1 MGFDDVRPAHMAI
14 FQNLGPDGAR
24 IGELAE
30 RAKLTNQSVGYLV
43 DYLEQHGYVERRPDP
58 TSSPSQRELAARLS
72 GRELA
77 SGIVAV
83 ERSGEDR
90 CMTRHQLDPSPSTT
104 VHVFSRDLPPALTVD
119 PGDTVALRSLDASG
133 HLQPQTFPGEEVP
146 TMASKATASKR
157 RSGHCLTGPIAVRG
171 AVPGDVLAVRFIS
184 LRPDPWGYTVAGGH
198 DTPLTRRLGLHE
210 GPPAWLLWQIDA
222 DAGVATSDRGP
233 AVRIAPFH
241 GVTGV
246 AWDEPGEH
254 STIPPRA
261 VGGGNI
267 DCRELVAGSIL
278 YLPVA
283 VPGALLS
290 IGDGHAAQGDGEVA
304 GTAIE
309 CGMTTELQL
318 ELVTQRPVPGVH
330 AETPAGQIT
339 FGFSPDLNAAMGDA
353 LDAMLTWLQA
363 SYGVGKA
370 TALALASPVLDLRIT
385 QVANQ
390 SWGVHALLPGRAL
403 GQRTGRAVI

>member
-1 MGFDDVRPAHMAI
+1 
-14 FQNLGPDGAR
+14 
-24 IGELAE
+24 
-30 RAKLTNQSVGYLV
+30 
-43 DYLEQHGYVERRPDP
+43 
-58 TSSPSQRELAARLS
+58 
-72 GRELA
+72 
-77 SGIVAV
+77 
-83 ERSGEDR
+83 
-90 CMTRHQLDPSPSTT
+90 MTRHRLDPSPSTT
-104 VHVFSRDLPPALTVD
+104 VDVFSRDLPPALTVD
-119 PGDTVALRSLDASG
+119 PGDTIVLRSLNASG
-133 HLQPQTFPGEEVP
+133 HLQPQTFPGERVP
-146 TMASKATASKR
+146 AMASKR

-171 AVPGDVLAVRFIS
+171 AVPGEVLAVRFIS
-184 LRPDPWGYTVAGGH
+184 LRPDTWGYTVAAAG
-198 DTPLTRRLGLHE
+198 DTSLTRRLGLHE

-222 DAGVATSDRGP
+222 DAGTATSDQGHT
-233 AVRIAPFH
+233 VRIAPFH

-254 STIPPRA
+254 STIPPRP

-267 DCRELVAGSIL
+267 DCKELVAGSIL

-290 IGDGHAAQGDGEVA
+290 VGDGHAAQGDGEVA

-309 CGMTTELQL
+309 CGMTTGLQL
-318 ELVTQRPVPGVH
+318 ELVTDRPVPGVH

-363 SYGVGKA
+363 SYKVSKA
-370 TALALASPVLDLRIT
+370 TALALASPVLDLRVT

-390 SWGVHALLPGRAL
+390 SWGVHALLPAGA
-403 GQRTGRAVI
+403 IS

>member
-1 MGFDDVRPAHMAI
+1 V
-14 FQNLGPDGAR
+14 
-24 IGELAE
+24 
-30 RAKLTNQSVGYLV
+30 
-43 DYLEQHGYVERRPDP
+43 
-58 TSSPSQRELAARLS
+58 
-72 GRELA
+72 
-77 SGIVAV
+77 
-83 ERSGEDR
+83 
-90 CMTRHQLDPSPSTT
+90 
-104 VHVFSRDLPPALTVD
+104 
-119 PGDTVALRSLDASG
+119 
-133 HLQPQTFPGEEVP
+133 PGE
-146 TMASKATASKR
+146 
-157 RSGHCLTGPIAVRG
+157 
-171 AVPGDVLAVRFIS
+171 VLAVRFVS
-184 LRPDPWGYTVAGGH
+184 LRPDPWGYTVAAGR
-198 DTPLTRRLGLHE
+198 DTPLNRRLGLHE

-222 DAGVATSDRGP
+222 DAGIAVSDRGHT
-233 AVRIAPFH
+233 VRIAPFH

-246 AWDEPGEH
+246 APDEPGEL

-309 CGMTTELQL
+309 CGMTTELAL
-318 ELVTQRPVPGVH
+318 GLVTRRPVPGVH

-385 QVANQ
+385 QVANE
-390 SWGVHALLPGRAL
+390 SWGVHALLPAGA
-403 GQRTGRAVI
+403 IS

>member
-1 MGFDDVRPAHMAI
+1 
-14 FQNLGPDGAR
+14 
-24 IGELAE
+24 
-30 RAKLTNQSVGYLV
+30 
-43 DYLEQHGYVERRPDP
+43 
-58 TSSPSQRELAARLS
+58 
-72 GRELA
+72 
-77 SGIVAV
+77 
-83 ERSGEDR
+83 
-90 CMTRHQLDPSPSTT
+90 MTRHRLDPSPSTT
-104 VHVFSRDLPPALTVD
+104 VHVFSRDLPPVLTVD
-119 PGDTVALRSLDASG
+119 PGDTIVLRSLNASG
-133 HLQPQTFPGEEVP
+133 HLRPQTFPGETVP
-146 TMASKATASKR
+146 AMASKAMASMGQR
-157 RSGHCLTGPIAVRG
+157 GHCLTGPIAVRG
-171 AVPGDVLAVRFIS
+171 AVPGEVLAVRFIS
-184 LRPDPWGYTVAGGH
+184 MRPDPWGYTVAARR

-210 GPPAWLLWQIDA
+210 GPPAWLLWQIDP
-222 DAGVATSDRGP
+222 DARVATSDRGHT
-233 AVRIAPFH
+233 VRIAPFH

-254 STIPPRA
+254 STIPPRT

-267 DCRELVAGSIL
+267 DCRELVAGSVL

-290 IGDGHAAQGDGEVA
+290 VGDGHAAQGDGEVA

-318 ELVTQRPVPGVH
+318 GLVPRRPVPGVH

-370 TALALASPVLDLRIT
+370 TALALASPVLDLRVT
-385 QVANQ
+385 QVANE
-390 SWGVHALLPGRAL
+390 SWGVHALLPAGA
-403 GQRTGRAVI
+403 IS

>member
-1 MGFDDVRPAHMAI
+1 
-14 FQNLGPDGAR
+14 
-24 IGELAE
+24 
-30 RAKLTNQSVGYLV
+30 
-43 DYLEQHGYVERRPDP
+43 
-58 TSSPSQRELAARLS
+58 
-72 GRELA
+72 
-77 SGIVAV
+77 
-83 ERSGEDR
+83 
-90 CMTRHQLDPSPSTT
+90 MTRHQLDPSPSTT
-104 VHVFSRDLPPALTVD
+104 VDVFSRDLPPVLTVD
-119 PGDTVALRSLDASG
+119 PGDTIGLRSLNASG
-133 HLQPQTFPGEEVP
+133 HLQPQTFPGEPVP
-146 TMASKATASKR
+146 TMASKRS
-157 RSGHCLTGPIAVRG
+157 SGHCLTGPIAVRG
-171 AVPGDVLAVRFIS
+171 AVPGEVLAVRFIF
-184 LRPDPWGYTVAGGH
+184 LRPDTCGYTVAAGR

-222 DAGVATSDRGP
+222 DAGLATSDRGHT
-233 AVRIAPFH
+233 VRIAPFH
-241 GVTGV
+241 GVAGV

-267 DCRELVAGSIL
+267 DCKELVAGSIL

-318 ELVTQRPVPGVH
+318 ELVTERPVPGVH
-330 AETPAGQIT
+330 AEAPAGKIT

-370 TALALASPVLDLRIT
+370 TALALASPVLDLRVT

-390 SWGVHALLPGRAL
+390 SWGVHALLPAGA
-403 GQRTGRAVI
+403 IS